1 MPARGIPRLP
11 FRNQPRPFERRLLI
25 VLVLFSLVPTL
36 VLLGLG
42 AFLVSEAVYI
52 TGAPAAWERAA
63 GTGVELIR
71 AAEVSGDPALE
82 QAAAQHREELSASLT
97 QARRWEFL
105 LRRSIAML
113 PVVTLL
119 LGLLLGWLALRAAR
133 GMARGMASPIH
144 ELVEWAGRVARGEP
158 LPEQPETASARDEFG
173 VLRDAFRT
181 MTAELAAS
189 RQRALEAERMRTWV
203 SMARQ
208 VAHELKNPLTPMRLA
223 VHTLQRG
230 VQPSNAAHSE
240 ALEVI
245 AAEAERLDELARA
258 FAQFGRLPEGPP
270 SEIDLAEML
279 EYLLRSHLPSEMPHR
294 LLAPP
299 DLPRIHGHH
308 DALNR
313 AFANLILNA
322 ADAMEGRRGSL
333 QVKLALLPGQ
343 DAVEIRFLD
352 SGPGI
357 PPEQLERIW
366 EPDFS
371 TKRRGTG
378 LGLAL
383 VRQTAHAHGG
393 RAWARNRP
401 EGGAEFRVVLPVE
414 SLQSSVVSRQSEQQ
428 PQTTEGVVD
437 PTSAAFAPKEG
448 EISARSEESAL
459 RATED

>member
-1 MPARGIPRLP
+1 MPAGGTPRFP
-11 FRNQPRPFERRLLI
+11 FRSLPRSFERRLLI
-25 VLVLFSLVPTL
+25 VMVLFSLVPTL

-71 AAEVSGDPALE
+71 AAETSGDPALIE
-82 QAAAQHREELSASLT
+82 AAAQHRNELSASLT

-105 LRRSIAML
+105 LRRSIALL

-133 GMARGMASPIH
+133 GMAHGLASPIH
-144 ELVEWAGRVARGEP
+144 QLVEWAGRVARGEP
-158 LPEQPETASARDEFG
+158 LPEQDEAPAAKDEFG

-181 MTAELAAS
+181 MTAELAVS

-223 VHTLQRG
+223 VHTLRRG
-230 VQPSNAAHSE
+230 GQPSDPAQDE
-240 ALEVI
+240 ALDVI
-245 AAEAERLDELARA
+245 AAEAARLDELARA

-270 SEIDLAEML
+270 SEIDLVEML
-279 EYLLRSHLPSEMPHR
+279 EYLLRSHLPPEVPHR
-294 LLAPP
+294 LLAPLE
-299 DLPRIHGHH
+299 LPRIHGHH
-308 DALNR
+308 DALSR

-322 ADAMEGRRGSL
+322 VDAMEGRPGSL
-333 QVKLALLPGQ
+333 SVKLAVLPGH
-343 DAVEIRFLD
+343 DAVEVRVLD
-352 SGPGI
+352 NGPGI

-371 TKRRGTG
+371 TKKRGTG

-383 VRQTAHAHGG
+383 VRQTAQAHGG
-393 RAWARNRP
+393 GAWARNRR
-401 EGGAEFRVVLPVE
+401 EGGAEFRVVLPV
-414 SLQSSVVSRQSEQQ
+414 SYQSSVISYQSKRHSGMAEDVADHQTDPADMKTSGSISVS
-428 PQTTEGVVD
+428 TEV
-437 PTSAAFAPKEG
+437 
-448 EISARSEESAL
+448 
-459 RATED
+459 TELTDNR